1 MEAVERSPRR
11 PPLLLSLPPAAQ
23 ALAPALAQRREGAV
37 FVASA
42 PPGRQLGSGGGTAA
56 LLWNAFQA
64 GSPASGHGFAPWLD
78 ACARVLI
85 HGSGE
90 SRRLSAYAPLGK
102 PLTPLPILPLDVPQ
116 RPDAILLDL
125 QTETAERVLR
135 AAPPRYRLLLACGDV
150 HVHFSRW
157 LPIFPEADILIA
169 GLPAS
174 PEEGQHHGVMI
185 TEPHRPD
192 RMTRFLQKP
201 TPDTIRDLSRS
212 AACWLDTGIWLF
224 SLRAIE
230 VLLAK
235 CGWDAKAGVF
245 RNGLPD
251 AYDLF
256 AAFGPALGTAPAM
269 PDPDVSTLACAVLPL
284 PDGRFYH
291 FGTNRSLLTSAH
303 HLASPDDARRS
314 FGHGTASAAP
324 GAVVLHASAAASASS
339 ATQTWIESS
348 TVPAGWQ
355 LTERHILTGIP
366 PNDATIRLAAGV
378 CVAAVPVTGG
388 GTALRTYGFDDPVR
402 GRIDDPATLW
412 MERPI
417 VSWLRARQIAPGDL
431 GAKPDADIFDAALFP
446 VLPDDNL
453 DADILRWMIE
463 SDPEPDGAARTRWLK
478 ARRVSGRN
486 LLRIA
491 DTRRIAATRREYAQ
505 RCEPTATVW
514 TESPPRLDFEAAALD
529 PAWDRVPA
537 PGGSGIPAVHY
548 GMFRAAQARRLGHTG
563 ADAHEAEAFAAL
575 RALIVAEA
583 ERTPATPRRNVLDD
597 QIVWGRSPVRLD
609 LAGGWTDTPPYC
621 LEHGGRVVNV
631 AVDLN
636 GQPPIQAFGR
646 LTPEPVITIRS
657 IDLGVVEQVQ
667 TYEELGRFGKLGS
680 GFGIARAALAL
691 AGLSPRFAGG
701 QGYGTLSEQLRA
713 TLGGGIDLTLLAA
726 VPKGSGLGTSSIL
739 AATVLG
745 TLGELLGLGW
755 SHRDLVLRTLALE
768 QLLGSGG
775 GWQDQVGGVMKGLK
789 LVETRPGV
797 VQNPELRWLP
807 GQFFGESHADRTV
820 LLYYTGI
827 TRVAHGIL
835 NEIVRGLFLNSSRH
849 VGLIR
854 EIGENAAF
862 TADALQRGEW
872 DGLCEAVRRSWTL
885 NRQVDAG
892 TDPAPVRE
900 IVSRIAEHAAGVKLL
915 GAGGGGYLLILA
927 KDQDAAARIRQ
938 RLEEKPPNAGARFV
952 SLRISE
958 TGFQVTRS

>member
-1 MEAVERSPRR
+1 MEPSERSTHR
-11 PPLLLSLPPAAQ
+11 PPLLLSLPPAAVG
-23 ALAPALAQRREGAV
+23 LAPLLAERRDGPV
-37 FVASA
+37 FVASD

-56 LLWNAFQA
+56 LLWNAFRTD
-64 GSPASGHGFAPWLD
+64 GPAADADFVRWLD
-78 ACARVLI
+78 ASARLLI

-90 SRRLSAYAPLGK
+90 SRRLSAYGPLGK

-125 QTETAERVLR
+125 QTETADRVLR

-157 LPIFPEADILIA
+157 LPVFPEADVLIA

-174 PEEGQHHGVMI
+174 PEEGQHHGVMV
-185 TEPHRPD
+185 TEPHRTD

-201 TPDTIRDLSRS
+201 APDVIRDLSRS
-212 AACWLDTGIWLF
+212 ASCWLDTGIWLF
-224 SLRAIE
+224 SRRAIE

-235 CGWDAKAGVF
+235 CGWDARSGAF
-245 RNGLPD
+245 RNGAPD

-256 AAFGPALGTAPAM
+256 AAYGPALGVTPVL
-269 PDPDVSTLACAVLPL
+269 PDPDVSPLSCAVLPL

-291 FGTNRSLLTSAH
+291 FGTNRSLLASAH
-303 HLASPDDARRS
+303 HLASPEIARRS
-314 FGHGTASAAP
+314 FGHGTTTAAP
-324 GAVVLHASAAASASS
+324 GAVVLHAEAPSAPA
-339 ATQTWIESS
+339 QTWIESA
-348 TVPAGWQ
+348 TIPAGWQ

-366 PNDATIRLAAGV
+366 RNAAAIRLPPGV
-378 CVAAVPVTGG
+378 CVSAVPVVGG

-402 GRIDDPATLW
+402 GRMDNPATLW

-417 VSWLRARQIAPGDL
+417 GSWLQARQLAPADF
-431 GAKPDADIFDAALFP
+431 GAGPETDVFDAALFP
-446 VLPDDNL
+446 VLPGDEL
-453 DADILRWMIE
+453 DAEMLRWMT
-463 SDPEPDGAARTRWLK
+463 DPAPAPGDATRARWIRS
-478 ARRVSGRN
+478 RRVSGRD

-491 DTRRIAATRREYAQ
+491 DTDRQIAQ
-505 RCEPTATVW
+505 RRAHAQRHEPTAAVW
-514 TESPPRLDFEAAALD
+514 AEAPPRLDFEAAALD
-529 PAWDRVPA
+529 PAWDRAPA
-537 PGGSGIPAVHY
+537 PAGGGLPAAHY
-548 GMFRAAQARRLGHTG
+548 GMFKAAQTRRLGRSG
-563 ADAHEAEAFAAL
+563 ADACEAESFDAL
-575 RALIVAEA
+575 RSLLVGQA
-583 ERTPATPRRNVLDD
+583 ERTPALPRRNVLED

-636 GQPPIQAFGR
+636 GQPPIQAFAR
-646 LTPEPVITIRS
+646 LTSEPVITIRS
-657 IDLGVVEQVQ
+657 IDLGLVEEVR
-667 TYEELGRFGKLGS
+667 THDELGRLGKLGS

-691 AGLSPRFAGG
+691 AGFSPRFAAGRRHETLRG
-701 QGYGTLSEQLRA
+701 QLDA
-713 TLGGGIDLTLLAA
+713 TLGGGMDLSLLAA

-775 GWQDQVGGVMKGLK
+775 GWQDQVGGITRGLK
-789 LVETRPGV
+789 QAETQPGP
-797 VQNPELRWLP
+797 VQDPELRWLP
-807 GQFFGESHADRTV
+807 GQFFGDAYADRTV

-835 NEIVRGLFLNSSRH
+835 NEIVRGLFLNSGRH

-862 TADALQRGEW
+862 AADALQRGDW
-872 DGLCEAVRRSWTL
+872 NGLCETVRRSWVL
-885 NRQVDAG
+885 NRRLDAG
-892 TDPAPVRE
+892 TNPAPVQA
-900 IVSRIAEHAAGVKLL
+900 IVGQIADYAAAVKLL

-927 KDQDAAARIRQ
+927 KDPAAAIEIRR
-938 RLEEKPPNAGARFV
+938 RLEATPPNAGARFV
-952 SLRISE
+952 SVRLSE